1 MSLTPSITIG
11 GRTSVL
17 TCHMAALSGRFRHNS
32 AAAIR
37 ECVHANVARL
47 EIDVHSLAGDDYV
60 VSHERRLERET
71 TGAGSIGVATADDVR
86 AVRFLD
92 DADDG
97 PPLLSN
103 VVAMARDGATELQLD
118 LKDWRPMEHAR
129 LQALLDVIAPIKQ
142 RVIVTAGEDW
152 NLRLLHDADPTL
164 ALGFDPGR
172 YIGHAQEEPSL
183 LPRAMGAY
191 GYRDDHPLA
200 IGRTVAAPEYL
211 RARFDAFASQCPAA
225 REMFL
230 DHRLFL
236 QMLDD
241 GFNAAEWLHEHSMDV
256 TVWTVDHGATPDAAV
271 ERMVDAGVDRI
282 TTNTP
287 LAWAEA
293 FGGKANVR

>member
-1 MSLTPSITIG
+1 MSLIPSITIG
-11 GRTSVL
+11 GRTAVL
-17 TCHMAALSGRFRHNS
+17 TCHMAALSGRFRQNS

-37 ECVHANVARL
+37 ECVDAGVARL
-47 EIDVHSLAGDDYV
+47 EIDVHSLTGGDYV

-71 TGAGSIGVATADDVR
+71 TGAGSIGAATVDDVR

-92 DADDG
+92 DAADG
-97 PPLLSN
+97 PSLLSD
-103 VVAMARDGATELQLD
+103 VVAIARGGATELQLD

-129 LQALLDVIAPIKQ
+129 LQSLLNVVAPIKE

-164 ALGFDPGR
+164 AIGFDPGR
-172 YIGHAQEEPSL
+172 YIGWGQDEPF
-183 LPRAMGAY
+183 LPRALGAY

-200 IGRTVAAPEYL
+200 IGKTVTAPEYL
-211 RARFDAFASQCPAA
+211 HARFEAFASQCPAA

-230 DHRLFL
+230 DYRLFL

-241 GFNAAEWLHEHSMDV
+241 GFNAAGWLHDHSTDV
-256 TVWTVDHGATPDAAV
+256 TVWTVDHGSTPDAAV

-287 LAWAEA
+287 LAWVEV
-293 FGGKANVR
+293 FGGNA